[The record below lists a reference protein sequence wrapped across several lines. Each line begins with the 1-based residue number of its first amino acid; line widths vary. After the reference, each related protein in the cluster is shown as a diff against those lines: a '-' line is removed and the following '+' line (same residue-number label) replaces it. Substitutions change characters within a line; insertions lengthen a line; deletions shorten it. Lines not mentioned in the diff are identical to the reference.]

1 MSCHCPSHTFS
12 TTHAQEPKSQGHEK
26 HMLQANKDGLEV
38 KQGQHP
44 PPQKRNTQSQAKPW
58 VPLFLPPNDL
68 LPSDSKS
75 HRLPST
81 PAHRLQICPPP
92 SPLLPSPQGS
102 WTPATTSHLVVDV
115 TICKHSVEV
124 LDTFLSIPV
133 IVVFQALLYCSHIH
147 RRFNDLIVIL
157 ERKRAKGQCHL
168 PSHAAFIG
176 GPVDLTPGTQMR
188 ATAQTEAVPRSQ
200 QAISTGIQ
208 DKVRIR
214 EEFLTC
220 RVQIWRENVQ
230 VCHVPRS
237 GNRLSLL
244 RSRLFFL
251 FLYDVKIL

>member
-1 MSCHCPSHTFS
+1 MLVGSFLTIYITQMEFLMSCHCPSHTFS
-12 TTHAQEPKSQGHEK
+12 TTHSQEPKSQGHKK

-44 PPQKRNTQSQAKPW
+44 PAPKRNTQSQAKPW

-75 HRLPST
+75 HRLPHT
-81 PAHRLQICPPP
+81 HAHRLQICLPS
-92 SPLLPSPQGS
+92 SPLFPSPQGS

-157 ERKRAKGQCHL
+157 ESKKSKRPASPPRPCSIHRWACG
-168 PSHAAFIG
+168 SHSRNT
-176 GPVDLTPGTQMR
+176 D
-188 ATAQTEAVPRSQ
+188 ESH
-200 QAISTGIQ
+200 GI
-208 DKVRIR
+208 D
-214 EEFLTC
+214 
-220 RVQIWRENVQ
+220 
-230 VCHVPRS
+230 
-237 GNRLSLL
+237 
-244 RSRLFFL
+244 
-251 FLYDVKIL
+251 